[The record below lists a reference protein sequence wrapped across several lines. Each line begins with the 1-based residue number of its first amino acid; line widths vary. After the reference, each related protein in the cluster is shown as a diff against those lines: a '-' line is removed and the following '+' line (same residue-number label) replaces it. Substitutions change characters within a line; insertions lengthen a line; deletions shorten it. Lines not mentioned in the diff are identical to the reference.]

1 LAMANAFI
9 EKSAYREAI
18 REAIQDK
25 VDALIDACSD
35 NYRADG
41 ALSSMA
47 SEPSSMA
54 SEPDLRAELLASLK
68 EMHAFAAACMR
79 VAVKPEHA
87 EFAAALDAEV
97 AAAGIAEGF
106 GIRAQ
111 EAIEKATVTHG

>member
-1 LAMANAFI
+1 MSDPAPKSPLPWKYQAWDRRVRSVFGERTVACYVDEAEGELIVRACNAF
-9 EKSAYREAI
+9 
-18 REAIQDK
+18 
-25 VDALIDACSD
+25 
-35 NYRADG
+35 
-41 ALSSMA
+41 
-47 SEPSSMA
+47 
-54 SEPDLRAELLASLK
+54 PDLLASLQ
-68 EMHAFAAACMR
+68 ELHAFAAACMR